1 MPLQR
6 NCQSFPAVS
15 LKRRLAD
22 TTQCAGYNTIIFEQR
37 RNSPAHLVLTLKDDG
52 HKGPPSVSTLLA
64 RITNE
69 QGWRQQ
75 LDTHSLFL
83 HWDKL
88 VDKTTSTHVRPL
100 KIVGNVL
107 WLEVANSAWMQQL
120 QFQKIQLLELVNKS
134 LRLSRLED
142 IRFTLSDNK
151 PEARSKPTV
160 HFIQP
165 NPAAQDSF
173 QKQIAGIEDEKIRE
187 ALMSLWYQSHS
198 CQRG

>member
-1 MPLQR
+1 M
-6 NCQSFPAVS
+6 
-15 LKRRLAD
+15 
-22 TTQCAGYNTIIFEQR
+22 
-37 RNSPAHLVLTLKDDG
+37 KDDG
-52 HKGPPSVSTLLA
+52 HKGPQSVSALLS
-64 RITNE
+64 RITSE

-88 VDKTTSTHVRPL
+88 VDKSTSTHARPL
-100 KIVGNVL
+100 KIVSNVL

-142 IRFTLSDNK
+142 IRFTLSDK
-151 PEARSKPTV
+151 KKEARKQPTV

-165 NPAAQDSF
+165 SPAAQESF

-198 CQRG
+198 CQKS